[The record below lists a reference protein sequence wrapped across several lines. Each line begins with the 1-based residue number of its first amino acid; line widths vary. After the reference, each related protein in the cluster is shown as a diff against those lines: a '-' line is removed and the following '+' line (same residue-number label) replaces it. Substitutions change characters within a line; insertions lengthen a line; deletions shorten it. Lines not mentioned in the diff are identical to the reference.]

1 MKKWTL
7 GTTSSRIGTWLV
19 PHFLLTYQRSFLS
32 ILLAFCTGSTES
44 STEDYDSG
52 RISEVMWW
60 YQRNIGPCVRP
71 RTNVRKLYEGTHE
84 WHFYFKSYST
94 FMNIPKW
101 PSPPERKIIFV
112 CTHHDEKWPV
122 LRESRF
128 KRYAVS
134 RAETLIAYQEYT
146 MQLVRR
152 FWAA

>member
-32 ILLAFCTGSTES
+32 ILLSFCTGSTES

-71 RTNVRKLYEGTHE
+71 RTNVRKSYEGTHE
-84 WHFYFKSYST
+84 WHFYFKLYSKLII
-94 FMNIPKW
+94 IPKW
-101 PSPPERKIIFV
+101 WSPPEWKNYSVRK
-112 CTHHDEKWPV
+112 HHDEKWPV
-122 LRESRF
+122 LRESQF
-128 KRYAVS
+128 KGYTVS
-134 RAETLIAYQEYT
+134 RAETWRAYQNHT
-146 MQLVRR
+146 KRLVRR
-152 FWAA
+152 F